1 MIGKIRMLYLDFI
14 QAISDSFTA
23 DDYDYSFGKSDRFT
37 SVLSVAFR
45 FLLKYLYIVFPVL
58 YVLIMVFNY
67 ETGDSIL
74 KLLVAGLIAT
84 VLLCI
89 LIAIAFLVLMFIES
103 FAKIITSLILF
114 NEMPQGAQ
122 NPADALLM
130 AIVTRKF

>member
-14 QAISDSFTA
+14 EAISDSFTA
-23 DDYDYSFGKSDRFT
+23 DDYDYAYGKSDRFT

-45 FLLKYLYIVFPVL
+45 FLLKYLHIVFPVL

-67 ETGDSIL
+67 ETGDSVL
-74 KLLVAGLIAT
+74 ELLVAGLIAT

-89 LIAIAFLVLMFIES
+89 AIAIAFLVLMFIES
-103 FAKIITSLILF
+103 FAKIMTSLILF
-114 NEMPQGAQ
+114 NKMPQGAE

>member
-58 YVLIMVFNY
+58 YVLVMVFNY

>member
-23 DDYDYSFGKSDRFT
+23 DDYDYSFGKSNRFT